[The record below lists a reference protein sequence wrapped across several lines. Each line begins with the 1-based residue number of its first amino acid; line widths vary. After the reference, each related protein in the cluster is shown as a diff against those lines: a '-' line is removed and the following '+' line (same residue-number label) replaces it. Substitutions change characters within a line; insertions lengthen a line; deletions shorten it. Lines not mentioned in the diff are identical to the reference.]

1 MSLIASGKSL
11 VSNLC
16 LKCLVYPIEET
27 EIVFAPIILWI
38 QTLLWKH
45 STLAPWKEI
54 IFAMMDYPAQAFFQ
68 DWKQFFFQL
77 YIELMDC
84 CKSWKMSLKTRD
96 CGKVRSKLCNWLF
109 RQFISFEYKCR
120 PMGVIVYIAHTL
132 QAGHFIVSSL
142 WWLTICLFKVTREF
156 SKLFP
161 KKPYCWVSSK
171 TTLKLRSVAITL
183 STCFVTFI

>member
-1 MSLIASGKSL
+1 MFKVSCLSNRRDWNSVCSNNTVNTNTVMKTLNFGTMKRNHICHDGLTSAGLFSG
-11 VSNLC
+11 
-16 LKCLVYPIEET
+16 LKAV
-27 EIVFAPIILWI
+27 
-38 QTLLWKH
+38 
-45 STLAPWKEI
+45 
-54 IFAMMDYPAQAFFQ
+54 
-68 DWKQFFFQL
+68 FFQL